1 MLQISIAG
9 KFFKKFFYKFMQIFG
24 IIKKNFSVRKS
35 YFIEILQAENEQFEN
50 AQNPKSQKF
59 KLSEN
64 SCKFEKNFK
73 N

>member
-1 MLQISIAG
+1 
-9 KFFKKFFYKFMQIFG
+9 MQIFG

-50 AQNPKSQKF
+50 AQNPKSPKF